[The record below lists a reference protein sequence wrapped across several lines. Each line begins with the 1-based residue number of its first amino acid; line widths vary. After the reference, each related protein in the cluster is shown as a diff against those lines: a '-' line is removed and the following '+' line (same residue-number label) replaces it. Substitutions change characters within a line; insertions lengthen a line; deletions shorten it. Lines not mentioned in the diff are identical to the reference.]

1 MRNTLY
7 LFLWTVLLIVGCGVK
22 NKPTTKAFEEV
33 YDTAYFR
40 SYAIRYSIN
49 GNSPYVI
56 IDTLYKKEGQEPR
69 PWDRIILYSDMDSVT
84 VARWDSL
91 TVSEKLKAIRNSFIF
106 NIDDSVWDKET
117 DEMNLKMLLDNADIQ
132 WE

>member
-1 MRNTLY
+1 MKNSLY
-7 LFLWTVLLIVGCGVK
+7 LLFTVTLFVLGCTEK
-22 NKPTTKAFEEV
+22 NNPVTNDSEEV
-33 YDTAYFR
+33 YDTTCFM
-40 SYAIRYSIN
+40 SYVIKYSVN
-49 GNSPYVI
+49 GSSPSVI
-56 IDTLYKKEGQEPR
+56 IDTLYKTKGQEPR

-91 TVSEKLKAIRNSFIF
+91 TVSEKLKAIRSSFTF
-106 NIDDSVWDKET
+106 NLTDSIWESET